1 MKYAFL
7 YFTKN
12 SLSAVYGAG
21 FVFLVCLWG
30 FVGGVV
36 GVMVFWFDVVG
47 VGCVLFFLV
56 VFGWLVLVGGGWD
69 VCFPC
74 GFVLLGLC
82 VVVHRVRV

>member
-1 MKYAFL
+1 MFCV
-7 YFTKN
+7 F
-12 SLSAVYGAG
+12 VGCVWCWVG
-21 FVFLVCLWG
+21 VFLVCLLG